1 MTDADLDAQ
10 TAPAHYGAPAPTNL
24 GGGFTVSDVDQP
36 EQRHMCGR
44 CRNPHT
50 REGNPECPNR
60 KADR

>member
-1 MTDADLDAQ
+1 MYEPGYGPATDWRTGEPLVPE
-10 TAPAHYGAPAPTNL
+10 TSGLFLP
-24 GGGFTVSDVDQP
+24 DVDRP
-36 EQRHMCGR
+36 EPHHMCGR